1 MSGSHQHAKYR
12 QLIYDQELAS
22 RFRRLT
28 TAVTDSEVKNYIHY
42 QHVEVFKDVSRK
54 LGLFILVRRTNPES
68 LKFINYPGFVPKP
81 LLCKPKTADR
91 NVEWSVGG
99 QYKQINCAGL
109 VVNPFVLGQAAF
121 SSWKKCKS
129 AMDTW
134 VKYWRKKDTYNG
146 SLAGIPKGFCMQD
159 DLESSYYGCIMRT
172 NGGTETRVYPHNR
185 TQQGKKA
192 AGNINMRPSVTN
204 TFIDQDAINSLP
216 TGCAYI
222 HGDYDLYALVHK
234 DDLSRRTAIKA
245 LFDGEQHIHGIYWD
259 QFEAFVNGRIKI
271 DMIQHGSQENFCGH
285 SEEEVDIFAPFP
297 EFDLQNRKTTN
308 AASMR
313 EVFTK
318 MFDNRQ
324 TVAG

>member
-1 MSGSHQHAKYR
+1 MSNANQHAKYR
-12 QLIYDQELAS
+12 QLIYDKTLAG

-28 TAVTDSEVKNYIHY
+28 EPVAELRNYIHY
-42 QHVEVFKDVSRK
+42 QHIDVFKDVSRK

-91 NVEWSVGG
+91 NIEWRVEGC
-99 QYKQINCAGL
+99 YRQINCAGL
-109 VVNPFVLGQAAF
+109 VVNPFMLGQAAF
-121 SSWKKCKS
+121 STWEKCKN

-134 VKYWRKKDTYNG
+134 RKYWG
-146 SLAGIPKGFCMQD
+146 SPENVPEGFLIQNDMH
-159 DLESSYYGCIMRT
+159 SSYYGCIMRT
-172 NGGTETRVYPHNR
+172 NGGAVTRVYPHNR
-185 TQQGKKA
+185 TQQGVDAVKTV
-192 AGNINMRPSVTN
+192 NMLPSATN
-204 TFIDQDAINSLP
+204 TFIDQDAVNSLP
-216 TGCAYI
+216 PGCAYI

-234 DDLSRRTAIKA
+234 DALSHRTAMQA
-245 LFDGEQHIHGIYWD
+245 LFDGEKHTHGIYWN

-271 DMIQHGSQENFCGH
+271 DMIQHGSQENFTGH

-308 AASMR
+308 AASMQT
-313 EVFTK
+313 VFRQ
-318 MFDNRQ
+318 MFDNRK